1 MRSSDLTNQDQ
12 HDEVQHAYTA
22 WRSKAIIILQ
32 LRYNDISMRYNVI
45 LSAMSILK
53 TVSSYLL
60 FVMSI
65 LNTLCHNSAQ
75 ICFTLC
81 QY

>member
-1 MRSSDLTNQDQ
+1 MKDSKANIYDLSQVC
-12 HDEVQHAYTA
+12 E

-32 LRYNDISMRYNVI
+32 LRYNYISIRYNLI

-60 FVMSI
+60 FIMSI
-65 LNTLCHNSAQ
+65 INTLCHDSAQ
-75 ICFTLC
+75 FCFTLC